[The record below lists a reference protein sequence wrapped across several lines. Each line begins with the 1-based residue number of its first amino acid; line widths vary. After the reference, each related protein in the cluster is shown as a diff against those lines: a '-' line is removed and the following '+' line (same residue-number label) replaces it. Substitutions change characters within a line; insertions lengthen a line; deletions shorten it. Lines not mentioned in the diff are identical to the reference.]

1 MVIAGLLNV
10 FAVLLFT
17 CAFLSFLFHQSPP
30 PSSSANTSLRGP
42 LNMFGGN
49 SAQHTR
55 HFSMMHQS
63 PPRSRPSLSHPF
75 CDLYFDTSARRRW
88 RVPDLVVE
96 GLLDG
101 RVLLVAEV
109 KKDVEVQGENSD
121 MIHCISFLK
130 LIVTIDNF
138 EISSRVSNI
147 LLLAMCTLIEYTPV
161 LADNEWFE

>member
-1 MVIAGLLNV
+1 M
-10 FAVLLFT
+10 
-17 CAFLSFLFHQSPP
+17 
-30 PSSSANTSLRGP
+30 
-42 LNMFGGN
+42 
-49 SAQHTR
+49 
-55 HFSMMHQS
+55 
-63 PPRSRPSLSHPF
+63 
-75 CDLYFDTSARRRW
+75 
-88 RVPDLVVE
+88 
-96 GLLDG
+96 
-101 RVLLVAEV
+101 AEV